1 MSEYSKPLG
10 DIIRRARKEMDLTQ
24 NEVADLIDVDV
35 RTIINIENY
44 KGNPKME
51 ILYPLVKALKID
63 ARELFYPEMQR
74 NSPSLRQLRLL
85 VEDCSEGK
93 AAAMIPVLQSVVAVL
108 RNKTQ
113 QLLNKK
119 RACSLSNSRVAGS
132 ALLRRAHLL
141 VTIFSFTTSM
151 RISFLHLGQK
161 SGKFT
166 KTVSSYTLV
175 LVLPPQIGQRIHKE
189 SSLSSFIATPLM
201 TVWPCV

>member
-10 DIIRRARKEMDLTQ
+10 DVVRRARKEMDLTQ

-74 NSPSLRQLRLL
+74 NSHSLRQLRLL
-85 VEDCSEGK
+85 VEDCSEEE

-108 RNKTQ
+108 RNKD
-113 QLLNKK
+113 
-119 RACSLSNSRVAGS
+119 A
-132 ALLRRAHLL
+132 
-141 VTIFSFTTSM
+141 TT
-151 RISFLHLGQK
+151 
-161 SGKFT
+161 
-166 KTVSSYTLV
+166 V
-175 LVLPPQIGQRIHKE
+175 E
-189 SSLSSFIATPLM
+189 
-201 TVWPCV
+201 